1 VRSAS
6 VSAGVWILRNSC
18 KGGSEIHLAHAAGK
32 LGQTL
37 LELFLVIVECG
48 LFDLALDLRD
58 AAGNFGLLARAVD
71 DRGVFLGDRDSISPL
86 AHCNKVPD
94 SATYASRVLPCCASL

>member
-1 VRSAS
+1 MKNPG
-6 VSAGVWILRNSC
+6 VSAGVHILATAVPS
-18 KGGSEIHLAHAAGK
+18 GSEIHPAHAAGK